1 MKKLLVV
8 LPLVL
13 ALVVLTLPIVGA
25 GMDDDDPVLCVDGNW
40 LQVVAANPAAVQVT
54 VPEDVP
60 FGNQHEGGCMTPAPP
75 KARLITAVREG
86 SEHHW
91 MLVWINGKHAS
102 QPTVTVT
109 YGAAS
114 RVKANDGRNALNF
127 VFFVK

>member
-25 GMDDDDPVLCVDGNW
+25 GMDDDDPMLCVDGKW
-40 LQVVAANPAAVQVT
+40 LLVVAANPAAVQVT
-54 VPEDVP
+54 VPEDAQ
-60 FGNQHEGGCMTPAPP
+60 FGNQQQGGCTTPGPNAP
-75 KARLITAVREG
+75 LITAVRERG
-86 SEHHW
+86 EHHW
-91 MLVWINGKHAS
+91 MRVTVDGKHAS

-114 RVKANDGRNALNF
+114 RVKANDGRGALNF